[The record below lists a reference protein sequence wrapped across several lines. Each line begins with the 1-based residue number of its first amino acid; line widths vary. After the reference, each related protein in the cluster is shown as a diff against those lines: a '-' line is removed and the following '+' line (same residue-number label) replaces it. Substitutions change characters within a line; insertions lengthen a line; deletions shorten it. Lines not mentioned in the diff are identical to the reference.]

1 MLRWIAPAN
10 MPTWARAINVACFVA
25 IIVLVTLA
33 LCSCAH
39 VKWGNPGSSG
49 YEGEIKPVF
58 PSLTPAPC
66 KEEGP

>member
-1 MLRWIAPAN
+1 MRLCNADRYFAGYIAGAF
-10 MPTWARAINVACFVA
+10 A
-25 IIVLVTLA
+25 VLLCLA